1 MLKQRT
7 LKSQI
12 KTTGVGLHTGV
23 RVDLTLRPAQP
34 DTGIVFHRVDLPDA
48 AAIPAD
54 ARNVGDTR
62 LSSSL
67 EKDGAKVS
75 TVEHLM
81 SALAGLGIDNL
92 HVDIAGPELPILDG
106 SAGPFVFL
114 LQSAGI
120 AEQNA
125 PKRYLRIKSTVEV
138 VHGDKVAR
146 FEPYDGF
153 LLDFTIDFPHPV
165 FGSENRHVIIDFAE
179 HSYTKEVS
187 RARTSDSCRTS
198 KRCGPPDWHWAAAC
212 RTPSCSTNANT
223 QQRRP
228 ALRQRIRQAQGARC
242 DRRSVLARPSADW
255 QVHGVQVGTRAQQRG
270 VACLARA
277 YRCLGTGDFCRDD
290 RRAQRISGLAAA
302 ASLTTCRSK
311 SWQPPD
317 SVRLPWPRRR
327 RPAHRRFRCDHRPR
341 TALLG
346 AGHDRC
352 GAHHVRHQARPAVP
366 ALHRKGG
373 QVFRHS
379 IARRFHVS
387 CAPSRVPDALTLANR
402 RCAPTASTHRP
413 TASRRPPRRWRQDE
427 RRFLY
432 LIVF

>member
-34 DTGIVFHRVDLPDA
+34 DTGVVFHRVDLPDA

-54 ARNVGDTR
+54 ARNVADTR

-92 HVDIAGPELPILDG
+92 HVDVAGPELPIMDG

-125 PKRYLRIKSTVEV
+125 LKRYLRIKSTVEV

-146 FEPYDGF
+146 FEPHDGF

-165 FGSENRHVIIDFAE
+165 FGSENRHVIIDFAQ

-187 RARTSDSCRTS
+187 RARTFGFMQDVEAMRSAGLALGGSLQNAIVLDETRVLNSEGLRYDNEFAKHKVLDAIGDLYLLGHPLIGKYTAFKSGHALNNAVSRALLERT
-198 KRCGPPDWHWAAAC
+198 DAWELVTFAA
-212 RTPSCSTNANT
+212 TT
-223 QQRRP
+223 
-228 ALRQRIRQAQGARC
+228 
-242 DRRSVLARPSADW
+242 DVPSAFQDW
-255 QVHGVQVGTRAQQRG
+255 Q
-270 VACLARA
+270 L
-277 YRCLGTGDFCRDD
+277 
-290 RRAQRISGLAAA
+290 
-302 ASLTTCRSK
+302 
-311 SWQPPD
+311 QP
-317 SVRLPWPRRR
+317 
-327 RPAHRRFRCDHRPR
+327 A
-341 TALLG
+341 
-346 AGHDRC
+346 
-352 GAHHVRHQARPAVP
+352 
-366 ALHRKGG
+366 
-373 QVFRHS
+373 
-379 IARRFHVS
+379 
-387 CAPSRVPDALTLANR
+387 
-402 RCAPTASTHRP
+402 
-413 TASRRPPRRWRQDE
+413 
-427 RRFLY
+427 
-432 LIVF
+432 